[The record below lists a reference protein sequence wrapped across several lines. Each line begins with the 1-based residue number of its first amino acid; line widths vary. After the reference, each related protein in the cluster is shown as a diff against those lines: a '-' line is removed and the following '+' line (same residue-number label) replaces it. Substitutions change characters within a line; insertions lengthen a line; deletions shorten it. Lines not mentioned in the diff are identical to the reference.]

1 VSRRLS
7 LLLAAVVLPVVIALG
22 VAAGSAPATTRGG
35 GTLRVA
41 LPQEIPTPDPA
52 LWRPLVQAVWYATC
66 APLMAW
72 RDTAAA
78 PDGFEVRPEAAA
90 GPPKISRDGRRYVF
104 TVRKGLRFS
113 DGSPLRAANFARA
126 LQRVLNPVM
135 GSPSAYFLSDVKRV
149 SASGE
154 RLRIELSRR
163 DGDLPTRLALPFA
176 CPVPL
181 GFPVDPT
188 GIDLTVGS
196 GPYYVAGYVPHKQL
210 VLERN
215 RYYKGTR
222 PHRVGRIVIT
232 SGGDINDAV
241 RAVAEG
247 RADVVGT
254 EIPREIRDVLART
267 YGVNKR
273 QLFRIQGLFTIALV
287 LNTARPLFR
296 HNIALRKAVNLAVQR
311 TEIGRAGGGW
321 PLSFTA
327 TDQILPRWIPGWTD
341 YRLYPLAKPNLRL
354 ARTLARGKRRRAIM
368 YVSVGDPLSKGLLD
382 EAQVIVRNLHE
393 IGLEV
398 EVKQFSQD
406 VLTARAGTP
415 GEPYDIILDWFGSD
429 SIGTEPAYPDPA
441 GMIDQYL
448 AGKNARKS
456 FGNTNFSYFDN
467 PAYNRQMVAADR
479 LSGLA
484 RFRAFSKIDA
494 KMMRNYAPWVPLT
507 EGSSW
512 LFLSKRVGCLKL
524 HPVYRRDYAAMCLR

>member
-1 VSRRLS
+1 
-7 LLLAAVVLPVVIALG
+7 
-22 VAAGSAPATTRGG
+22 
-35 GTLRVA
+35 
-41 LPQEIPTPDPA
+41 
-52 LWRPLVQAVWYATC
+52 VQAVWYATC

-78 PDGFEVRPEAAA
+78 PDGFGVRPEAAA

-104 TVRKGLRFS
+104 TVRRGLRFS

-126 LQRVLNPVM
+126 LRRVRDPDM
-135 GSPSAYFLSDVKRV
+135 ASPSAYLLSDVKSV

-154 RLRIELSRR
+154 RLRIELSMR
-163 DGDLPTRLALPFA
+163 DGDLLTRLALPLA

-181 GFPVDPT
+181 GFPVDPA

-196 GPYYVAGYVPHKQL
+196 GPYYPAGYVPHRQL
-210 VLERN
+210 VLKRN

-222 PHRVGRIVIT
+222 PHRVDSIVIT

-241 RAVAEG
+241 RAVATG
-247 RADVVGT
+247 HADVVGT
-254 EIPREIRDVLART
+254 EIPREIRDVLALR
-267 YGVNKR
+267 YGVDKR
-273 QLFRIQGLFTIALV
+273 QLFRIRGLFTIALA

-296 HNIALRKAVNLAVQR
+296 HNVALRKAINFAVDR
-311 TEIGRAGGGW
+311 TQVGRAGGGW

-341 YRLYPLAKPNLRL
+341 YRLYPLARPNLKL
-354 ARTLARGKRRRAIM
+354 ARKLARGNLRGGRATL

-382 EAQVIVRNLHE
+382 ETQAIVSNLHE

-398 EVKQFSQD
+398 EVKPFAQD

-429 SIGTEPAYPDPA
+429 PIGSEPAYPDPA
-441 GMIDQYL
+441 GMIDRYL
-448 AGKNARKS
+448 AGKNARKPA
-456 FGNTNFSYFDN
+456 GNTNFAYFEDR
-467 PAYNRQMVAADR
+467 AYNRQIAAADR
-479 LSGLA
+479 LSGSA
-484 RFRAFSKIDA
+484 RFRLFSKLDA
-494 KMMRNYAPWVPLT
+494 KIMRNDAPWVPLT